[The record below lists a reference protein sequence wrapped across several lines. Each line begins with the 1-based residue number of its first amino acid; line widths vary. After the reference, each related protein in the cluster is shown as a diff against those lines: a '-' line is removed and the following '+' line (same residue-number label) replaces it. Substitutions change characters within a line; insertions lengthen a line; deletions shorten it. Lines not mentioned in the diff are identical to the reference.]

1 MSGLAD
7 RRRARRTG
15 AGAAVPPLDG
25 AAQIRWADA
34 PPGHRRRRRPRI
46 GAAALVLLGLAG
58 GMGASATARLFAEPA
73 GHAGLALA
81 LAPTPEAPATAAA
94 PPAAAAEPAGPVFDV
109 PAEEALGYA
118 DGRGFAHVAYSRL
131 SGTECRLRQG
141 RVLVWA
147 RDGAGGSSCV
157 LVLFDRAR
165 LAPGWSVAGLDLRL
179 GYGTAIEEGGR
190 LSAAAAN
197 SGISVTLDGGA
208 LPLRIHA
215 IGTVP
220 LAGAEHWLAIER
232 VRLAGPAEARR
243 WHAAFGG

>member
-7 RRRARRTG
+7 RRRARRAG
-15 AGAAVPPLDG
+15 MGAALRPPHG
-25 AAQIRWADA
+25 ATRIRWADA
-34 PPGHRRRRRPRI
+34 RKEHRRRRRSRV
-46 GAAALVLLGLAG
+46 GGSALVLFGLVVG
-58 GMGASATARLFAEPA
+58 LGASVMPQLFGEPA
-73 GHAGLALA
+73 GQAGIAIAL
-81 LAPTPEAPATAAA
+81 TPKPEPPAAA
-94 PPAAAAEPAGPVFDV
+94 PPAPAAEPAGPVFDV
-109 PAEEALGYA
+109 PGEEALGYA
-118 DGRGFAHVAYSRL
+118 DGRGFAHAAYSRL
-131 SGTECRLRQG
+131 AGTECRLRQG
-141 RVLVWA
+141 SVLVWA

-179 GYGTAIEEGGR
+179 GYGTAIDEGGR

-197 SGISVTLDGGA
+197 SGTSLTLDGGA

-232 VRLAGPAEARR
+232 VRFVGPATARR
-243 WHAAFGG
+243 WHAAFGD